1 MTAVPAMPTRPVQ
14 CNVDDSGVATNAWQH
29 RLRVDGSPW
38 TTNNEM
44 VARPVRPA
52 ELKGNKSAQSKMH
65 EDINKLVKRD
75 VWDISGVGSW
85 KDVASEAR
93 SKGHKAH
100 RGNVFGI
107 RVAN

>member
-1 MTAVPAMPTRPVQ
+1 
-14 CNVDDSGVATNAWQH
+14 
-29 RLRVDGSPW
+29 
-38 TTNNEM
+38 M

-52 ELKGNKSAQSKMH
+52 ELKGNKGAQAKMQ
-65 EDINKLVKRD
+65 EEIDKLVKRG
-75 VWDISGVGSW
+75 VWNVSGVRSW

-107 RVAN
+107 CVEK